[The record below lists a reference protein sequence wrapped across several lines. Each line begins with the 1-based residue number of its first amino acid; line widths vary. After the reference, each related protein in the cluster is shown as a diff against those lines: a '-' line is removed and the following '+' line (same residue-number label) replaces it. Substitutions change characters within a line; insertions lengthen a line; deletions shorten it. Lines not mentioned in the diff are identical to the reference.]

1 MAVSK
6 ATVLNALATFK
17 GLQDNANAA
26 KYVAQESGKGLISS
40 ADQSKLD
47 GIASGAQVNL
57 IESVTVDGV
66 TQSVNRKNV
75 ALDMSAYV
83 KGTEIASNLRYKS
96 ILNSYGNLPVSGQ
109 KIGDMYK
116 IKTAGGS
123 DTNGVAIKAG
133 DFVFWNGT
141 GWDLLSGNVD
151 LSGFVQA
158 QDGKGLSTNDFTDEL
173 KSKLETLSDT
183 TIETITEAEI
193 QAMFE

>member
-6 ATVLNALATFK
+6 ATVLNTLSTFK

-26 KYVAQESGKGLISS
+26 KFIAKETGKGLIST

-57 IESVTVDGV
+57 VESVTVDGV
-66 TQSVNRKNV
+66 KQNISNKNV

-83 KGTEIASNLRYKS
+83 KGTDIASVLRYKS
-96 ILNSYGNLPVSGQ
+96 TVNAYNNLPISGQ
-109 KIGDMYK
+109 KIGDLYK
-116 IKTAGGS
+116 IRTAGGS
-123 DTNGVAIKAG
+123 DAGGVAIKAG
-133 DFVFWNGT
+133 DKVFWNGS
-141 GWDLLSGNVD
+141 GWENLGGEID

-158 QDGKGLSTNDFTDEL
+158 ESGKGLSTNDFTDEL
-173 KSKLETLSDT
+173 KSKLETISDT